1 MEEEHL
7 KVVVMEAVVVET
19 RWMIVHLLL
28 VFLD

>member
-7 KVVVMEAVVVET
+7 KVVVMRVVVVEA